1 MLAILIQLDVFS
13 PLHRWSEVDSSS
25 HVAEGVR
32 EETKGGGGALEV
44 KGETVVDTEGE
55 SSSERDRSSG
65 QPMQG
70 AKGSQSQHRRES
82 GSSKKKACERE
93 GNSNIGIMYN

>member
-1 MLAILIQLDVFS
+1 MKCFLHYI
-13 PLHRWSEVDSSS
+13 HRWSEVDSSS
-25 HVAEGVR
+25 HVAGVR
-32 EETKGGGGALEV
+32 EEAKGGGGTLEV
-44 KGETVVDTEGE
+44 KGEIVVDMEGE

-93 GNSNIGIMYN
+93 GNSNI